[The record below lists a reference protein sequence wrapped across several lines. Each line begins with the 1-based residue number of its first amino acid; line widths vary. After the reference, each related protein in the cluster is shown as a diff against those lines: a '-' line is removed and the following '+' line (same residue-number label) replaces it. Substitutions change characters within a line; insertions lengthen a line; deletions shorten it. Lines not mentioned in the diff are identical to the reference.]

1 MPGDSVATAS
11 PCEGKL
17 NGKGREN
24 EVTLNLQSQGLS
36 EHSTDSSG
44 ANIETQVYLF

>member
-1 MPGDSVATAS
+1 MATAS